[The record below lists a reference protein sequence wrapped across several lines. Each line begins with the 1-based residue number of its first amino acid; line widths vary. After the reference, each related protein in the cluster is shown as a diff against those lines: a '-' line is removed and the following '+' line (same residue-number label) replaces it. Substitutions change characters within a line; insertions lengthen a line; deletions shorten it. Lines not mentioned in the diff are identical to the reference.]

1 MPKSRI
7 RKKKDGSAAKREMEQ
22 QVAAE
27 KKAAKAGEG
36 KADGRSKADNKA
48 VDRKKP
54 AKIDMRAGTGRNW
67 VAPLMLALFIIGLL
81 WIVVYY
87 VAQGDLP
94 IGSIGAW
101 NIVVGFG
108 FIAGGFVVST
118 QWK

>member
-7 RKKKDGSAAKREMEQ
+7 RKKKDGSAAKPEKQ
-22 QVAAE
+22 QAASE
-27 KKAAKAGEG
+27 KKTAKAEG
-36 KADGRSKADNKA
+36 KQDGKP
-48 VDRKKP
+48 VDRKK
-54 AKIDMRAGTGRNW
+54 ATKIDLRTGSGRNW
-67 VAPLMLALFIIGLL
+67 VAPLMLALFVIGLL

-94 IGSIGAW
+94 IGALGAW

>member
-1 MPKSRI
+1 VPKSRI
-7 RKKKDGSAAKREMEQ
+7 RKKKDGSAAKPEKQ
-22 QVAAE
+22 QTAAE
-27 KKAAKAGEG
+27 RKAGKTDG
-36 KADGRSKADNKA
+36 KP

-54 AKIDMRAGTGRNW
+54 TKIDLRSGAARNW
-67 VAPLMLALFIIGLL
+67 VAPLMLSLFVIGLL

-94 IGSIGAW
+94 IGAIGAW

>member
-7 RKKKDGSAAKREMEQ
+7 RKKKDGSAAKPEKQ
-22 QVAAE
+22 Q
-27 KKAAKAGEG
+27 AGEKQPTKLDLKSG
-36 KADGRSKADNKA
+36 NGR
-48 VDRKKP
+48 R
-54 AKIDMRAGTGRNW
+54 W
-67 VAPLMLALFIIGLL
+67 VAPLMLALFTVGLL
-81 WIVVYY
+81 WIVIYY

-94 IGSIGAW
+94 IGAIGAW